1 MRRAIY
7 ILLIFTILLS
17 GCKKREKTEEF
28 VRPIKIAYVMHELPD
43 IEEKLSGTVRAVTE
57 SYPVFRVPGSV
68 NQIYVKPGQYV
79 TRGELIATLD
89 PREYEV
95 VYAAAESKYLQT
107 EGEVNRVIELYNRN
121 SVSKNDYDKAI
132 SGLQSVKS
140 IYESALY
147 NLEDTKLY
155 SPITGYIQQ
164 IKVGLNQTVT
174 PMTQVVSIVNTESL
188 CIETNISSS
197 LYLKRNQFEG
207 FTATSPIISGTFPLT
222 LSYIAPKA
230 NNSQLYRMQLLMDK
244 EKSQRLAPG
253 MVVEIQLRYKEIP
266 DEELTVPLSA
276 LFSQEGKSYVWV
288 LDTTEYI
295 VNKQEVE
302 IANINRNGHSIILSG
317 LKGNEAIVVAGVN
330 MLHEGQKVKLEKQA
344 TLGNS
349 ANIL

>member
-1 MRRAIY
+1 
-7 ILLIFTILLS
+7 
-17 GCKKREKTEEF
+17 
-28 VRPIKIAYVMHELPD
+28 
-43 IEEKLSGTVRAVTE
+43 
-57 SYPVFRVPGSV
+57 
-68 NQIYVKPGQYV
+68 
-79 TRGELIATLD
+79 
-89 PREYEV
+89 
-95 VYAAAESKYLQT
+95 
-107 EGEVNRVIELYNRN
+107 
-121 SVSKNDYDKAI
+121 
-132 SGLQSVKS
+132 
-140 IYESALY
+140 
-147 NLEDTKLY
+147 
-155 SPITGYIQQ
+155 
-164 IKVGLNQTVT
+164 
-174 PMTQVVSIVNTESL
+174 
-188 CIETNISSS
+188 
-197 LYLKRNQFEG
+197 
-207 FTATSPIISGTFPLT
+207 
-222 LSYIAPKA
+222 
-230 NNSQLYRMQLLMDK
+230 MQLLMDK